1 MPYYLRNTKS
11 GKTFWRK
18 EIVKKTGCIKAGRTA
33 ELPLWS
39 LADEDGQEGNCSR
52 ALKPTSVPAS
62 RANRVM
68 TKMTLKVNMLVQKKK
83 EKTLSGS
90 LFAHSKYT
98 SLFYFH
104 LKYTFSLW
112 LYFYPSGVSF
122 SSFCQSLHFPRT
134 RTVSKWNCKLF

>member
-11 GKTFWRK
+11 RKTFWRK
-18 EIVKKTGCIKAGRTA
+18 EIVMKTGCIKAGRTA
-33 ELPLWS
+33 ELPLWR

-62 RANRVM
+62 RANPVM

-83 EKTLSGS
+83 EKRFRDPSLLILNIPRYSTFILSTHFPYDYIS
-90 LFAHSKYT
+90 VLVA
-98 SLFYFH
+98 L
-104 LKYTFSLW
+104 
-112 LYFYPSGVSF
+112 VF